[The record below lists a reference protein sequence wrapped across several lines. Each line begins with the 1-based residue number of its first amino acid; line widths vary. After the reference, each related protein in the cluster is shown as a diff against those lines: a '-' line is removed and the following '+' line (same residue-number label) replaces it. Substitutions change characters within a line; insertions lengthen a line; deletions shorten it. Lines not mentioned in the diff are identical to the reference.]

1 MKWRTRGTRVAARPG
16 GAKASDA
23 HPAPD
28 APGYPRRRAAATACA
43 PKAPLHLRQ
52 SGKVRADHGASFAGA
67 AVVDG
72 LICPRNPAC
81 ETR

>member
-28 APGYPRRRAAATACA
+28 APGQTNAAAQRRPNA
-43 PKAPLHLRQ
+43 RQ
-52 SGKVRADHGASFAGA
+52 RRPFRNESDDVRAGHGASFAGA
-67 AVVDG
+67 AVPDG
-72 LICPRNPAC
+72 LIRRGMDVG
-81 ETR
+81 ETC